1 MQSDSIEKTV
11 ISLGP
16 ILQAI
21 IQLIFEVLRAV
32 STKYNIDYEEMKT
45 NIEFDTGS
53 TKKQLKNALKN
64 DEKNTLKND
73 EKENKKTDKPKYPI
87 PFCPNHINK
96 NNCNSL
102 IFNNGLFTQCGRK
115 KAVDKNTKEIKDGF
129 CSICSSNPENSYK
142 KYGTLDERLK
152 SSQNKKIGLYGYKT
166 PLGEYPKLYITLLK
180 ENVTQDMI
188 QEELTKFGITDIPN
202 EHFIKQNKDETN
214 TKENKKT
221 GKKSNIVVD
230 TIHSNDNEPT
240 PLKTKETKK
249 PKEPKEP
256 KEPKK
261 TKKTQYE
268 MIEVEGKQLYLIPT
282 ESHDSL
288 FEIINNQY
296 IESAI
301 KDENGNWTL
310 IQDDYEEE
318 E

>member
-1 MQSDSIEKTV
+1 MQTDSIEKTV

-21 IQLIFEVLRAV
+21 IQLIFELLRAI
-32 STKYNIDYEEMKT
+32 SSKYDIDYEEMKN

-64 DEKNTLKND
+64 DEKNALKND

-87 PFCPNHINK
+87 PFCPNHRNI

-102 IFNNGLFTQCGRK
+102 IYNNGLFTQCGRK
-115 KAVDKNTKEIKDGF
+115 KAVDKNTKEFKDGF

-142 KYGTLDERLK
+142 KYGTIDERIK
-152 SSQNKKIGLYGYKT
+152 SSQNKKIGLYGYKS
-166 PLGEYPKLYITLLK
+166 PLGESPKLYITLLK

-188 QEELTKFGITDIPN
+188 QEELKKFGITDIPN

-230 TIHSNDNEPT
+230 TIHSNDEPI
-240 PLKTKETKK
+240 PLKTKETKESKK
-249 PKEPKEP
+249 PKET
-256 KEPKK
+256 KK
-261 TKKTQYE
+261 TKKPQYE
-268 MIEVEGKQLYLIPT
+268 MIEVEGKKLYFIPT
-282 ESHDSL
+282 ESNDSL
-288 FEIINNQY
+288 FEIIDNQY

-310 IQDDYEEE
+310 IPDDYEEDE
-318 E
+318 